1 MNITYSSRPWRFVA
15 ALCAALLLAG
25 GCASLDEWQRRNIF
39 QAESSARW
47 GDTEPPAGGTAYD
60 LALAN
65 GDRVHTWLV
74 RATDPDAPTLLFLHG
89 ARRNLPGSADRIELL
104 RNLGFNVLAIDYR
117 GFGRST
123 ALLPSEV
130 SAIEDVDRA
139 FAELKSKEPDPSK
152 RFVYGYSLGGALA
165 IDLAARENDFA
176 GLVVEAS
183 FTRIT
188 DIVRESRYS
197 WVPFINLAVTESF
210 DSIDKMARV
219 KEPLLL
225 VHGTADSVVPHTM
238 SDRLYAAA
246 VDVPPDLRR
255 LLKVEGAGHRSAAFN
270 GGAVFADALHRFT
283 LDAQQAMA
291 DAGTGARADGQ
302 AATVGGFVA
311 AGAAPLS
318 R

>member
-1 MNITYSSRPWRFVA
+1 MDITYSLRPWKFLA
-15 ALCAALLLAG
+15 ALCAVLLLAG
-25 GCASLDEWQRRNIF
+25 GCTSLDEWQRRNIF

-47 GDTEPPAGGTAYD
+47 GDNEPPAGGIAYD

-65 GDRVHTWLV
+65 GDLVHAWYV
-74 RATDPDAPTLLFLHG
+74 RAADADSPTLLFLHG
-89 ARRNLPGSADRIELL
+89 ARRNLSGSADRIELL
-104 RNLGFNVLAIDYR
+104 RSLGFHVLAIDYR

-123 ALLPSEV
+123 ALLPSEA

-139 FAELKSKEPDPSK
+139 FAELKSKEPYPSK

-197 WVPFINLAVTESF
+197 WVPFIGLAVTQSF
-210 DSIDKMARV
+210 DSIDKIAHV

-225 VHGTADSVVPHTM
+225 VHGTADSLVPHTM

-283 LDAQQAMA
+283 LDAQRAMA
-291 DAGTGARADGQ
+291 EAGTGARMDRQ
-302 AATVGGFVA
+302 AATASRIVA
-311 AGAAPLS
+311 AAAAPND
-318 R
+318 